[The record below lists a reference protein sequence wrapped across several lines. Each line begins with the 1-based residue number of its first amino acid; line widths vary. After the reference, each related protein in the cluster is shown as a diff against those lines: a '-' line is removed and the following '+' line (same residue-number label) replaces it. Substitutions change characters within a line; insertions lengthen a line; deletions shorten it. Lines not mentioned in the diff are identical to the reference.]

1 MIINQSNYFSFK
13 KLIESPRSVYL
24 QKIFVAHLKIDELL
38 SENMRL
44 QAQIDPKPAKEQK
57 IKPDFYKTFS
67 HFPKAK
73 EDTVKPFLGGLQ
85 KTFAKKNTNLS
96 PVESKTEKVEEDFK
110 KNSHEIEKL
119 KNELRYDRIFLIFSH

>member
-1 MIINQSNYFSFK
+1 MMTTNQSNYFYFK
-13 KLIESPRSVYL
+13 KFIETRRSVYL

-44 QAQIDPKPAKEQK
+44 QAQFDPKPAAKEQK

-73 EDTVKPFLGGLQ
+73 EDSTKPFFLGNLQ
-85 KTFAKKNTNLS
+85 KTIAKKNTNLS
-96 PVESKTEKVEEDFK
+96 PVESKTEKVEEDLK
-110 KNSHEIEKL
+110 KSSQEIEKL
-119 KNELRYDRIFLIFSH
+119 KNELRFILFF